1 MWSLSLYFI
10 ISKLLPY
17 LVPDVPLGL
26 LALVREL
33 GSERDLFALALL
45 HLLLRG
51 LLDPL
56 EFFLQCRGVTALEL
70 TLRRVTK
77 VDKFVSSLSMR
88 SVSATLANP
97 GKSCIETA
105 PPSGLLA

>member
-1 MWSLSLYFI
+1 MTFRIWRPKPRAMPSQAFRVGRNQCGRCRYSSSYQSHFCT
-10 ISKLLPY
+10 Y

-45 HLLLRG
+45 HRLLRG

-56 EFFLQCRGVTALEL
+56 ELFLQRRGVTALE
-70 TLRRVTK
+70 TDFEES
-77 VDKFVSSLSMR
+77 DK
-88 SVSATLANP
+88 
-97 GKSCIETA
+97 G
-105 PPSGLLA
+105 

>member
-1 MWSLSLYFI
+1 MPCPRRPLELDAVAIVHHIKHQSHFCT
-10 ISKLLPY
+10 Y

-45 HLLLRG
+45 HRLLRG

-56 EFFLQCRGVTALEL
+56 ELFLQCRGVTALE
-70 TLRRVTK
+70 TDFEES
-77 VDKFVSSLSMR
+77 DK
-88 SVSATLANP
+88 
-97 GKSCIETA
+97 G
-105 PPSGLLA
+105 